1 MRQAAAEARN
11 TAASEHSSEAD
22 EQTRQRSADS
32 PVALAMTFDEL
43 LGSDNAPDE
52 TAEDIIR
59 AVRMWR
65 DTPDGKRRN

>member
-1 MRQAAAEARN
+1 
-11 TAASEHSSEAD
+11 
-22 EQTRQRSADS
+22 
-32 PVALAMTFDEL
+32 MTFDEL

>member
-11 TAASEHSSEAD
+11 TAASEHGPEAD
-22 EQTRQRSADS
+22 GETRHRGTES

-43 LGSDNAPDE
+43 LGSDDAPDE

-65 DTPDGKRRN
+65 DTPGGKRQN